1 MKDYAG
7 KMVRQKRPKGKDGK
21 CRDTAKATIVKN
33 GIKRVYSLGRWESP
47 EAEQAY
53 KRLLADYY
61 SDSIEVSTDDTKITS
76 FCTYYWQKAEPIK
89 SDPGRYRTKLILHLA
104 IDACGHVLCSKFN
117 FGNITMLK
125 ERIVQ
130 EAIQKGWTKAYAN
143 QLLSIWKRIL
153 TYGVLNGWLDSNLL
167 PLIKSYPPITE
178 QLKPLQ
184 KRDAVQDDYV
194 EKTLKYMSPRNA
206 DIIRLIRS
214 ACLRPT
220 ELLRLKKSDIQI
232 KEGKWVAYI
241 PSKTKR
247 FGYSRIVVFTE
258 KEVEILQRWIT
269 EDDLIFKLNAHSL
282 SVIVSKA
289 IKKANDNGETI
300 PKWTPYQLRHTAFT
314 ENVDKYGVE
323 IAAKLAGH
331 SSLNM
336 AKIYDHSAE
345 SILMRLADQR

>member
-33 GIKRVYSLGRWESP
+33 GIKRDYSLGRWGSP

-61 SDSIEVSTDDTKITS
+61 SDAIPVSSSSEPMVVFLDHYND
-76 FCTYYWQKAEPIK
+76 YAEPLK
-89 SDPGRYRTKLILHLA
+89 SDPGRYRTKKVLRLA
-104 IDACGHVLCSKFN
+104 LLTCGDIPCSKFN
-117 FGNITMLK
+117 FSTITLLK

-130 EAIQKGWTKAYAN
+130 EAIKNGWTKAYAN
-143 QLLSIWKRIL
+143 QLLSIWKKIL
-153 TYGVLNGWLDSNLL
+153 VYGVLNGWLDSNLL
-167 PLIKSYPPITE
+167 PLITSYPPITE
-178 QLKPLQ
+178 NLKPLAT
-184 KRDAVQDDYV
+184 REAVNDDYV
-194 EKTLKYMSPRNA
+194 ERTLKYTSARNA

-269 EDDLIFKLNAHSL
+269 DDDLIFKLNAHSL

-289 IKKANDNGETI
+289 IKKANENGENI
-300 PKWTPYQLRHTAFT
+300 PKWTPYQLRHAAFT
-314 ENVDKYGVE
+314 ENVEKYGVE
-323 IAAKLAGH
+323 VAAKLAGH

-336 AKIYDHSAE
+336 AKIYDHSTEGILLKLAE
-345 SILMRLADQR
+345 LR